1 VPLERVR
8 DARAST
14 TGIDEV
20 ALVIEKGVVGSSA
33 VKRVAYLMG
42 VDEWSVLG
50 RLTAL
55 WEASQELDKCVASGD
70 EIGFWVG
77 AKSREESAQWAAA
90 LADPLAGFM
99 RAREDGTFEI
109 RGNKKHIEKVRAV
122 KDANRERVMK
132 RWRKG
137 TENTAGTT
145 ITPPNDTAGIPPVQ
159 KSDTAPIPELN
170 QAKPSQAE
178 LNQANKKQKRAPG
191 AQEPSDA
198 ALGSSDGQSPI
209 SLTWKAYR
217 DAYERRHRAA
227 PPWNAKHAG
236 QIAQFVKDNAW
247 GHHASCTNRMGKP
260 DDPNAVVDSNFR
272 VIGTQNLRI
281 VDASIFPRIPG
292 FFIVTPIYM
301 IAEKASEVILRD
313 AGKTLPAVV

>member
-1 VPLERVR
+1 M
-8 DARAST
+8 
-14 TGIDEV
+14 

-236 QIAQFVKDNAW
+236 QIAQFVK
-247 GHHASCTNRMGKP
+247 
-260 DDPNAVVDSNFR
+260 
-272 VIGTQNLRI
+272 
-281 VDASIFPRIPG
+281 RIPAAEAPSVAE
-292 FFIVTPIYM
+292 FFVGHNSSRYVSAMHPIGM
-301 IAEKASEVILRD
+301 LLQDAEKLRTEWITGRRMTSGQARSEEVRGNNAEFFRKRIQE
-313 AGKTLPAVV
+313 AENGQP